1 MTYINSIAISLPEYK
16 SNQSELCDFM
26 VRLYP
31 ENIRGKINK
40 LYMSSGIESRYSVIP
55 DYSNLDKRE
64 LYPSSEDLEPF
75 PKLNKRM
82 EIYNKEALNIS
93 LKAINSCIKDF
104 DKSKITH
111 LITVSCT
118 GMYAPG
124 LDLELTEALGLSTN
138 VFRTSIN
145 FMGCYAAFHGLKIA
159 DFICK
164 SDPNA
169 NVLLVCTELC
179 TLHFLKDLD
188 MNCITSNAL
197 FADGSASVLL
207 SSKKIVNENKKLKIR
222 GFYSDILHSGKNDMG
237 WNITENAFKM
247 ILTEAIPELLKDNIK
262 NLVFNSLNSFNLKT
276 ENINKWAIHP
286 GGRKILDYFAQEIS
300 LDKND
305 LLESY
310 TILKNYGNMSSPTV
324 LYVLNEVINNIDSS
338 DKNEK
343 VFSAAFGPGLTM
355 ETMVLENV

>member
-1 MTYINSIAISLPEYK
+1 MTYINSISIALPEYK
-16 SNQSELCDFM
+16 STQIDLNNFM
-26 VRLYP
+26 IKLYP
-31 ENIRGKINK
+31 ETIREKINK

-55 DYSNLDKRE
+55 DYSNFDKRE
-64 LYPSSEDLEPF
+64 LYPYSENLEPF

-93 LKAINSCIKDF
+93 LRAIESCLKDF

-124 LDLELTEALGLSTN
+124 LDLEITESLGLSTN
-138 VFRTSIN
+138 IFRTSIN
-145 FMGCYAAFHGLKIA
+145 FMGCYAAFHGLKVA

-164 SDPNA
+164 SDSNA
-169 NVLLVCTELC
+169 NVLVVCTELC

-197 FADGSASVLL
+197 FADGSAAVLL
-207 SSKKIVNENKKLKIR
+207 SSKKIENKRLKIK
-222 GFYSDILHSGKNDMG
+222 GFYSDILHSGKSDMG

-247 ILTEAIPELLKDNIK
+247 ILTEAIPELLKNNIK
-262 NLVFNSLNSFNLKT
+262 SLVNSSLKKFNLKV
-276 ENINKWAIHP
+276 ENIDKWAIHP

-324 LYVLNEVINNIDSS
+324 LYVLNEVISNINSS